1 MVIQHNVIDDNLS
14 GMLLD
19 CEGDVAED
27 DYDIFQDLFDD
38 SEKRLCNGCK
48 KYTKLFAV
56 LKFFNLNANSRWS
69 DTNFT
74 GLLDSEM
81 HVSTYKANKLLCPM
95 AMDIE
100 RMQACPND
108 CMLYRNEYSNLHV
121 CITYGTSRYNSKN
134 PTEENNNTSK
144 NGPHTKVLW
153 YLPIIQILKRLFAN
167 PKDAKLMRW
176 YEVPRLS
183 CFDDL

>member
-19 CEGDVAED
+19 CEGDIAEE

-38 SEKRLCNGCK
+38 SEKRLPIR
-48 KYTKLFAV
+48 V
-56 LKFFNLNANSRWS
+56 FNDMFPES
-69 DTNFT
+69 
-74 GLLDSEM
+74 SEM
-81 HVSTYKANKLLCPM
+81 HVSTYKAKKLLCPM

-121 CITYGTSRYNSKN
+121 CITCGTSRYNSKN

-153 YLPIIQILKRLFAN
+153 YLPIIPILKRLFAN
-167 PKDAKLMRW
+167 PKDAKLMR
-176 YEVPRLS
+176 
-183 CFDDL
+183 